1 MSKVMQ
7 KSNIQSDKKDT
18 LPAMVSWYVPEKILR
33 NGKWQVEIEVMA
45 RKASQWLSWKK
56 ALKLR
61 ENQTEIEKVKIKTLV
76 NKWDKLQKLKKSI

>member
-1 MSKVMQ
+1 MGYSSIYRCMSKVMQ

-33 NGKWQVEIEVMA
+33 NGKWQIEIEVMA

-61 ENQTEIEKVKIKTLV
+61 ENQTENQDQGVGK
-76 NKWDKLQKLKKSI
+76 